1 MGEEEKFSPEIIV
14 QVMQSL
20 SLHQPGETGSYAKL
34 CDEINHLITAD
45 FHSLVN
51 ILYRMDVSETRIST
65 ALSGHPGAD
74 SAQIIAD
81 LMLERQAEKIK
92 TRKQFESNEDVPE
105 DERW

>member
-51 ILYRMDVSETRIST
+51 ILYRMDVSETRISS
-65 ALSGHPGAD
+65 ALSGHPGRD

-81 LMLERQAEKIK
+81 LMLERQVEKIK
-92 TRKQFESNEDVPE
+92 TRKQFKSKDNINEE
-105 DERW
+105 DKW

>member
-1 MGEEEKFSPEIIV
+1 MSEEKTYSLEVIT

-20 SLHQPGETGSYAKL
+20 PLHQSGGTTSYTKL
-34 CDEINHLITAD
+34 CDEINYLITAD